1 MIRTTIF
8 GGSFNPIHKG
18 HINLAQQLLNEG
30 VTDEVWLMVSPHN
43 PLKKQEGLIDENMR
57 LHLAQLAIKDNQN
70 IKASDFEF
78 NLPRPSYTWNTLN
91 KLKQKYPERIF
102 SLLIGADNWEL
113 FPKWAN
119 YNQILQQYELFVYP
133 RNGFAINI
141 NSLPSNVHY
150 IDAPLY
156 PFSSTDIRNAL
167 SKGENCEQMITS
179 EVAQEIIRLNLY
191 PNNSKE

>member
-78 NLPRPSYTWNTLN
+78 
-91 KLKQKYPERIF
+91 
-102 SLLIGADNWEL
+102 
-113 FPKWAN
+113 
-119 YNQILQQYELFVYP
+119 
-133 RNGFAINI
+133 
-141 NSLPSNVHY
+141 
-150 IDAPLY
+150 
-156 PFSSTDIRNAL
+156 
-167 SKGENCEQMITS
+167 
-179 EVAQEIIRLNLY
+179 
-191 PNNSKE
+191 